1 MHICIGEN
9 MKKRTTLLIDAEI
22 LQTAQELGINV
33 SKYCENA
40 LKIGIEALRN
50 AQNQIQRQNQTLKEK
65 GGSAETPSGF
75 SQWTGRD
82 LNPRPPECESGVH
95 TS

>member
-1 MHICIGEN
+1 MKTKLTLSIESEIVEKAKKIGLN
-9 MKKRTTLLIDAEI
+9 IS
-22 LQTAQELGINV
+22 QF
-33 SKYCENA
+33 CENA
-40 LKIGIEALRN
+40 LKIGIEALET
-50 AQNQIQRQNQTLKEK
+50 ANQKIAHNQTANKE

-82 LNPRPPECESGVH
+82 LNPRPPECKSGVH